1 MAPESTRDVSREPS
15 ASLDEA
21 GGSGKAAKEL
31 ATELARAQEE
41 NLKTQGMLADTEAAL
56 VDAKAALQRHS
67 SAAAEQDAI
76 ISEWKVQAGK
86 LRDETRQLERELA
99 EAGARADQLQLQL
112 DMAQVRM
119 TLHVLQVAT
128 ARKQK
133 VHTTQPEPC
142 LHCWRP
148 RHT

>member
-86 LRDETRQLERELA
+86 LRDETRQLEREL
-99 EAGARADQLQLQL
+99 R
-112 DMAQVRM
+112 
-119 TLHVLQVAT
+119 
-128 ARKQK
+128 
-133 VHTTQPEPC
+133 
-142 LHCWRP
+142 
-148 RHT
+148 

>member
-56 VDAKAALQRHS
+56 VDAKAAL
-67 SAAAEQDAI
+67 
-76 ISEWKVQAGK
+76 
-86 LRDETRQLERELA
+86 
-99 EAGARADQLQLQL
+99 
-112 DMAQVRM
+112 
-119 TLHVLQVAT
+119 
-128 ARKQK
+128 
-133 VHTTQPEPC
+133 
-142 LHCWRP
+142 
-148 RHT
+148 